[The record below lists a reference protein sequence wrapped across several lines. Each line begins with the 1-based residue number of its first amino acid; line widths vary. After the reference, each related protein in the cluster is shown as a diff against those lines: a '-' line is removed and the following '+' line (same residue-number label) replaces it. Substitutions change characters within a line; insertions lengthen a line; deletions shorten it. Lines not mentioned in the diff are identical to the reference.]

1 MALALKVVSH
11 SEEETTALAKKLAP
25 FFRPG
30 DLIVLTGELGAGKT
44 VFVRGLAAALE
55 INEDQVNSPSYT
67 MVNEYPQGKMPLYHL
82 DLYRLGDA
90 SELKE
95 IGWNDYRRREG
106 VMVVEW
112 GEKAEQYLPVRYYE
126 IRFQALGEHDRDIEI
141 VYHEE

>member
-25 FFRPG
+25 LFRPG

-55 INEDQVNSPSYT
+55 ISEDQVNSPSYT

-82 DLYRLGDA
+82 DLYRLGDP
-90 SELKE
+90 SELQE

-126 IRFQALGEHDRDIEI
+126 IRFRALDEHDRDIEI
-141 VYHEE
+141 VYHEK